1 MAEALAYLAAATI
14 GLWGISHAIP
24 TRKVVA
30 GFEPT
35 TPDNHWLV
43 LQEWVAE
50 AVTMWGLAALVVMVT
65 TIDADQQV
73 TTAVYRVVAVILAAL
88 AVLTTATGARTQ
100 IIWFKVCP
108 VLLTTSAAMLVIASF
123 L

>member
-1 MAEALAYLAAATI
+1 VVEVLAYLAAATI
-14 GLWGISHAIP
+14 GSWGIAHAIP
-24 TRKVVA
+24 TRKVVE

-35 TPDNHWLV
+35 TADNHWLI

-50 AVTMWGLAALVVMVT
+50 AVTMWGLATLVVVVT
-65 TIDADQQV
+65 AIDAGQHV
-73 TTAVYRVVAVILAAL
+73 TTAVYRVVAVILAAV

-108 VLLTTSAAMLVIASF
+108 VLLTTAAATLVIASF

>member
-1 MAEALAYLAAATI
+1 
-14 GLWGISHAIP
+14 
-24 TRKVVA
+24 VVA